1 MEKKNLVLTFS
12 LIINGVF
19 IVLCLFLALS
29 FMLFGYA
36 MNKVPENYTALDR
49 AVVAT
54 VLAPT
59 SLCFDNFECLL
70 QLQWPFAYA
79 LYSAAGKSP
88 ENVQVCTSPVEGG
101 PRMISRTPL
110 ESFACA
116 PFKKNPSTPTSTPS
130 EGNDAGDIEKNTEKF
145 QPSSEA
151 INPALWKEVP
161 SKALK
166 RTIKIPKDWEAE
178 EGVDVL
184 LLRSPK
190 TMKLA
195 ESNEVECAK
204 PKPSEC
210 FAEFPIVDIKISRDI
225 PNPDLMGDVSII
237 TIPNQPLQDRRLL
250 TYREIYSMA
259 DFLHFVFVDDG
270 HVYNLQVINDEY
282 RDTALT
288 IVSMFVP
295 KD

>member
-1 MEKKNLVLTFS
+1 MTFS

-29 FMLFGYA
+29 FMFFGYA
-36 MNKVPENYTALDR
+36 MNKAPENYTILDK

-116 PFKKNPSTPTSTPS
+116 PLEKNPSTPT
-130 EGNDAGDIEKNTEKF
+130 AGDEPVEFDKNTEKF

-151 INPALWKEVP
+151 VNPALWKEIT

-166 RTIKIPKDWEAE
+166 RAIKIPKDWEAE
-178 EGVDVL
+178 DGAGVL

-190 TMKLA
+190 TVKLA

-225 PNPDLMGDVSII
+225 PNPDLMADVSII
-237 TIPNQPLQDRRLL
+237 TIPNPPLPDRRIL

-270 HVYNLQVINDEY
+270 HAYNLQVINDEY

-288 IVSMFVP
+288 IVSMIVP
-295 KD
+295 KE